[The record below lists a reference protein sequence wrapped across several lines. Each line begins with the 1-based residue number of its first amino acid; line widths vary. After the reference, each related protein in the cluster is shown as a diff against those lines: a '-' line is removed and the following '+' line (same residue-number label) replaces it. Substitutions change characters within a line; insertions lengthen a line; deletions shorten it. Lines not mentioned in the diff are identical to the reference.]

1 MRFRF
6 WVWIILALS
15 IGVYGCGGAAPAAS
29 PRYAAG
35 AMPPAPP
42 PSPPSPSVAGGRSK
56 SPEPGWSSVLANTG
70 GPVVASAPHETAM
83 LIYTAHLTLAV
94 FQVQKD
100 LDRVEE
106 LARSVG
112 GYLSARTDTQLTI
125 RVPRARF
132 HEALHA
138 VEQVGD
144 VLHRDVT
151 AQDVTDEYADLDVR
165 LKNAR
170 AMRDRMQQLLQNAAV
185 KEALEIEKELGR
197 ITEEIE
203 RMEGRLKLLSDE
215 IAYSTISVTFQPVEQ
230 NPVHDLARLP
240 FPWLRDIGLSQLLDV
255 KETTP

>member
-1 MRFRF
+1 M
-6 WVWIILALS
+6 
-15 IGVYGCGGAAPAAS
+15 
-29 PRYAAG
+29 
-35 AMPPAPP
+35 
-42 PSPPSPSVAGGRSK
+42 
-56 SPEPGWSSVLANTG
+56 T
-70 GPVVASAPHETAM
+70 M

-100 LDRVEE
+100 LDRVEQ

-112 GYLSARTDTQLTI
+112 GYLSARTDTQVTI

-132 HEALHA
+132 DEALAA
-138 VEQVGD
+138 VERVGD

-170 AMRDRMQQLLQNAAV
+170 AMRDRLQQLLEKAAV

-215 IAYSTISVTFQPVEQ
+215 IAYSTISVTFQSVDQ

-255 KETTP
+255 HEATP

>member
-1 MRFRF
+1 MAFSMTAG
-6 WVWIILALS
+6 W
-15 IGVYGCGGAAPAAS
+15 GCGGAAPPAAS
-29 PRYAAG
+29 PRYAAP
-35 AMPPAPP
+35 ASMAPPPPPPAPAP
-42 PSPPSPSVAGGRSK
+42 GKGRSS
-56 SPEPGWSSVLANTG
+56 SPEPAWSSVLAKTG
-70 GPVVASAPHETAM
+70 GPAAPTATALHEMTM

-100 LDRVEE
+100 LDRVEQ

-112 GYLSARTDTQLTI
+112 GYLSARTDTQVTI

-132 HEALHA
+132 DEALAA
-138 VEQVGD
+138 VERVGD

-170 AMRDRMQQLLQNAAV
+170 AMRDRLQQLLEKAAV

-215 IAYSTISVTFQPVEQ
+215 IAYSTISVTFQSVDQ

-255 KETTP
+255 HEATP